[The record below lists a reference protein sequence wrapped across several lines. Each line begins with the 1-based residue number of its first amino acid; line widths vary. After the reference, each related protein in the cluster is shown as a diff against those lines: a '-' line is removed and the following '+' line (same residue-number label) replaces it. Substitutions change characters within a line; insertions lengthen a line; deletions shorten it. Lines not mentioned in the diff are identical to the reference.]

1 MMLIRVND
9 ISNNYLER
17 NTILIY
23 SPHLFKIES
32 DNLFKILSRIMFM
45 NDTRN
50 IKDLER
56 DNFKELNL

>member
-1 MMLIRVND
+1 MLEYSSQDLIIRKKN
-9 ISNNYLER
+9 I
-17 NTILIY
+17 
-23 SPHLFKIES
+23 FKWVS
-32 DNLFKILSRIMFM
+32 GIMFM